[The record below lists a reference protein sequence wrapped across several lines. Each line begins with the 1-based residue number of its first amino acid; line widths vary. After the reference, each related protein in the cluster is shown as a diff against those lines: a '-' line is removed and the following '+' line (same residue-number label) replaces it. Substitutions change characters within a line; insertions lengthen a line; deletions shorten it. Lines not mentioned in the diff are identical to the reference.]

1 MDDDIYVP
9 PEQLTPAER
18 KALGHLESEFRRRGI
33 RAEARIVD
41 VEPPHR
47 SEEATTVEVR
57 VAPHADP
64 ADPSAAPARVAR
76 VIWYEDV
83 PDDRAYSALVDELQQ
98 EASTQ
103 LAER

>member
-1 MDDDIYVP
+1 MDDDIYLS
-9 PEQLTPAER
+9 PERLTAAER

-33 RAEARIVD
+33 PAEARIVD

-64 ADPSAAPARVAR
+64 ADPRAPARVVR

-83 PDDRAYSALVDELQQ
+83 PDDRACSALVDELEQ